1 MAENTDTASDT
12 APAPADIAADPAAPL
27 ATAETPA
34 PAVTAPADAPTP
46 GSGAAPVP
54 RATSN
59 RSTTPASTAFSD
71 FVSTNW
77 ADREE
82 VDPSAREQA
91 PFAADRR
98 RRLSALHVG
107 TRLVI
112 PAGRLKQRSNDTDYP
127 FRPHSAFAHLTGWGA
142 DSDPGAVLVLEPVAA
157 GSSAD
162 GSAHEATLYFRERAG
177 RDSDEFY
184 ANAEIGEFWIGPR
197 PSLRQV
203 AADLG
208 LATAPLADV
217 DDAIAAAGAVRVVRE
232 ADAVIAARVDAARAA
247 TTATTSGSDADAE
260 ADAADAPDG
269 DALLAR
275 DASELRLVK
284 DAYEIRQMREAVDTT
299 GRGFSDVIA
308 DMPAVV
314 AHARG
319 ERVVEGVFNARAR
332 ADGNAV
338 GYDTIAASGPH
349 ACILHWTRNDGR
361 VTPGDLIL
369 VDAGVELDS
378 LYTADITRTL
388 PVSGTF
394 TDVQREVYEA
404 VREAADAA
412 LAIVRPGIRFREVH
426 AAAMQVIARKA
437 ADWGMLPVTAEEALE
452 ADNQHHRRYMVHGTS
467 HHLGLDVHDCA
478 QARRDMYIDGI
489 VEAGMVF
496 TIEPGLY
503 FQPDDLTVPERFR
516 GIGVRIEDDIL
527 VTRDGAE
534 NLSAGIPRTADEVE
548 AWMAGRA

>member
-1 MAENTDTASDT
+1 MAENTDTASET
-12 APAPADIAADPAAPL
+12 APADIAADPAAPL
-27 ATAETPA
+27 ATPETAAPVVAA
-34 PAVTAPADAPTP
+34 PAGSAPAGT
-46 GSGAAPVP
+46 GAAPVP

-71 FVSTNW
+71 FVSSSW

-82 VDPSAREQA
+82 VDPPAREQA

-107 TRLVI
+107 ARLVI
-112 PAGRLKQRSNDTDYP
+112 PAGRLKQRSNDTDFP
-127 FRPHSAFAHLTGWGA
+127 FRAHSAFAHLTGWGA
-142 DSDPGAVLVLEPVAA
+142 DSEPGAVLVLEPVAE

-162 GSAHEATLYFRERAG
+162 GSAHTATLYFRERAG

-208 LATAPLADV
+208 IATAPLADV
-217 DDAIAAAGAVRVVRE
+217 DDAIAASGEVRVIRE
-232 ADAVIAARVDAARAA
+232 ADPALAARVDAARA
-247 TTATTSGSDADAE
+247 TTADAPE
-260 ADAADAPDG
+260 ADAPDG

-308 DMPAVV
+308 DMPAVL

-332 ADGNAV
+332 ADGNTV
-338 GYDTIAASGPH
+338 GYDTIAAAGPH

-361 VTPGDLIL
+361 VVPGDLIL
-369 VDAGVELDS
+369 IDAGVELDS
-378 LYTADITRTL
+378 YYTADITRTL

-426 AAAMQVIARKA
+426 AAAMQVIARRVA
-437 ADWGMLPVTAEEALE
+437 GWGMLPVTAEEALQ